1 MSLIIGIDPDSKKS
15 GIGIVQDGR
24 LVDLKTMNF
33 FDLQEWIIEQN
44 QAGAHFAVEDVQA
57 NKATYA
63 RNIQRGSRQKEQAQ
77 MNCISQKVGR
87 VKHSAELIVM
97 WLDRIGASYTLVKP
111 LGGTAKAAK
120 RKADLFKKLT
130 GWDGRSNEDTRDAA
144 MLALSV
150 ARRQQRAKA

>member
-15 GIGIVQDGR
+15 GIGIVQNGQ
-24 LVDLKTMNF
+24 LIDLKTMNF
-33 FDLQEWIIEQN
+33 FDLQEWTEEQHA
-44 QAGAHFAVEDVQA
+44 AGAHFAVEDVQA

-63 RNIQRGSRQKEQAQ
+63 RNIKRGSRQKEQAQ

-87 VKHSAELIVM
+87 VKHSGELIVM

-120 RKADLFKKLT
+120 RKADLFKKMT
-130 GWDGRSNEDTRDAA
+130 GWEGRSNEDTRDAA